1 MFYYDFIIG
10 VFFVSNSLY
19 KKKISRRN
27 QVLML
32 VDFLIVNGI
41 YFIMTYIHWN
51 FYMDK
56 YELIRLF
63 ARIPY
68 VTLFYIL
75 AYRFFKIYK
84 TAWRYAGLYEIISFS
99 GATVAGTAAVWI
111 CDYALMKINR
121 HAFVSNPQFAES
133 VKNLLAPKSQNYPL
147 VFNVLPLSVYL
158 DSMLIILFICLMFRL
173 AQRSAVLFKNEQDRR
188 RRVGELKQIL
198 IIGAGEAGTGL
209 LKDFQKNSYRFGNP
223 VALVDDDKSKLGLAI
238 NGTPVVGNCDDIE
251 EVCKRYSIDEIIFCI
266 PSIDDERRRE
276 ILDFAVKTGLSVKI
290 APDISSLE
298 KSGDITY
305 KEMRSVDILD
315 LLSRPEIKLN
325 PDVCKYVTD
334 KTVLVTGGGGSIGSE
349 LCRQIARYN
358 PEKIVIFDIYENNAY
373 ALKNSLDLKYFGNP
387 QIEIRIGSVR
397 EYARLK
403 AVFEEFRPSSVFH
416 AAAHKHVP
424 LMEDSPYEAIK
435 NNILGTYNTAL
446 CANEF
451 GVDNFVLLSTDKAVN
466 PTNVMGAT
474 KRCCELIVQ
483 YFSKIS
489 THTKFAAVRF
499 GNVLG
504 SNGSVIP
511 LFKEQLRKGG
521 PLTVTH
527 PDITRYFMTIPEAAQ
542 LVVQAGGLAKGGEI
556 FVLDMG
562 EPVKIVSLAEKLI
575 RLSGFEPYVDIDIQ
589 FTGLRPGEKLYEE
602 LILPSEKEG
611 MHKTDNHKI
620 FITSPTEFDSDV
632 LLEHIKSIPTMD
644 PEDSRKFLKELVP
657 NFKEK

>member
-1 MFYYDFIIG
+1 MD
-10 VFFVSNSLY
+10 NKLY
-19 KKKISRRN
+19 KKKISKRN
-27 QVLML
+27 LAL
-32 VDFLIVNGI
+32 LLIDFLVINFI
-41 YFIMTYIHWN
+41 YIIMVYIHWN
-51 FYMDK
+51 FRMDAS
-56 YELIRLF
+56 LMVRLLL
-63 ARIPY
+63 RVPY
-68 VTLFYIL
+68 ITLFYL
-75 AYRFFKIYK
+75 LFYTVFKIYK
-84 TAWRYAGLYEIISFS
+84 TAWRYAGLYEVITYALSTIL
-99 GATVAGTAAVWI
+99 GTAAVWI
-111 CDYALMKINR
+111 CDYTAMKINR
-121 HAFVSNPQFAES
+121 AVIAG
-133 VKNLLAPKSQNYPL
+133 APLTRLY
-147 VFNVLPLSVYL
+147 FNVLPFSVYL
-158 DSMLIILFICLMFRL
+158 DSTLIIMFLCLIVRL
-173 AQRSAVLFKNEQDRR
+173 AYRSFYIFKNEQDRR
-188 RRVGELKQIL
+188 SHVSELKQIL

-209 LKDFQKNSYRFGNP
+209 LRDFQKNSYKFGNP
-223 VALVDDDKSKLGLAI
+223 VALVDDDRSKLGMSI
-238 NGTPVVGNCDDIE
+238 NGTPVVGTCNDIE
-251 EVCKRYSIDEIIFCI
+251 AVCKKYNIDEIIFCI
-266 PSIDDERRRE
+266 PSISDDRRRE
-276 ILDFAVKTGLSVKI
+276 ILDFAVKTGVSVKI
-290 APDISSLE
+290 APDISSLD
-298 KSGDITY
+298 SAADLTY
-305 KEMRSVDILD
+305 KEMRNVDILD

-358 PEKIVIFDIYENNAY
+358 PETIVIFDIYENNAY
-373 ALKNSLDLKYFGNP
+373 ELKNSLDLKYFGKP
-387 QIEIRIGSVR
+387 KVEIRIGSVR

-403 AVFEEFRPSSVFH
+403 EVFEEFHPSSVFH

-435 NNILGTYNTAL
+435 NNVLGTYNTAL
-446 CANEF
+446 CANEY

-474 KRCCELIVQ
+474 KRCCELIIQ
-483 YFSKIS
+483 HFSKIS

-511 LFKEQLRKGG
+511 LFKEQLKKGG

-562 EPVKIVSLAEKLI
+562 EPVKIVTLAEKLI

-620 FITSPTEFDSDV
+620 FITSPTDFDDDV
-632 LLEHIKSIPTMD
+632 LIEHINSIPEMK
-644 PEDSRKFLKELVP
+644 PEEARQFLKELVP
-657 NFKEK
+657 NFNEKK

>member
-1 MFYYDFIIG
+1 MKTKKP
-10 VFFVSNSLY
+10 SNLGA
-19 KKKISRRN
+19 KRFGKRN
-27 QVLML
+27 LA
-32 VDFLIVNGI
+32 FLLADIVIVNLV
-41 YFIMTYIHWN
+41 YFVTTITYWI
-51 FYMDK
+51 FRVDSA
-56 YELIRLF
+56 LIKQLSV
-63 ARIPY
+63 RIPY
-68 VTLFYIL
+68 VTLIYIL
-75 AYRFFKIYK
+75 CYAIFRVYQ
-84 TAWRYAGLYEIISFS
+84 TAWRYAGLADMVKYSISAGVGTCGVWVCDYVFMKTNRHLM
-99 GATVAGTAAVWI
+99 ANGTANTL
-111 CDYALMKINR
+111 Y
-121 HAFVSNPQFAES
+121 
-133 VKNLLAPKSQNYPL
+133 
-147 VFNVLPLSVYL
+147 FNVLPKTVYL
-158 DSMLIILFICLMFRL
+158 DSLLIIILCCLAMRLASRSYLMFKHERNRKMHL
-173 AQRSAVLFKNEQDRR
+173 AEM
-188 RRVGELKQIL
+188 KQIL
-198 IIGAGEAGTGL
+198 IIGAGEAGTSL
-209 LKDFQKNSYRFGNP
+209 IRDFENNSYKFGNP
-223 VALVDDDKSKLGLAI
+223 AALIDDDKSKIGLLV
-238 NGTPVVGNCDDIE
+238 NGVPVVGNCDDIE
-251 EVCKRYSIDEIIFCI
+251 RVCANYSIDEIIFCI
-266 PSIDDERRRE
+266 PSITDDRKRE
-276 ILDFAVKTGLSVKI
+276 ILNCAIKTGIPVKI
-290 APDISSLE
+290 APDIADLE
-298 KSGDITY
+298 NSRISY

-325 PDVCKYVTD
+325 PDVCKYVTG

-373 ALKNSLDLKYFGNP
+373 ALKNSLDRHYFGNP
-387 QIEIRIGSVR
+387 KIEIRIGSVR

-403 AVFEEFRPSSVFH
+403 EIFEEFHPSSVFH

-435 NNILGTYNTAL
+435 NNVLGTYNTAK
-446 CANEF
+446 CANEY

-474 KRCCELIVQ
+474 KRCCELIIQ
-483 YFSKIS
+483 HFSKIS

-511 LFKEQLRKGG
+511 LFKEQLKKGG

-575 RLSGFEPYVDIDIQ
+575 KLSGFEPYVDIDIQ

-611 MHKTDNHKI
+611 MRKTENNKI
-620 FITSPTEFDSDV
+620 FITAPTDFDDDV
-632 LLEHIKSIPTMD
+632 LLEHINSIPTMD
-644 PEDSRKFLKELVP
+644 PSKAREFLKELVP
-657 NFKEK
+657 NFKEY

>member
-1 MFYYDFIIG
+1 MKTKKP
-10 VFFVSNSLY
+10 SNLGA
-19 KKKISRRN
+19 KRFGRRN
-27 QVLML
+27 LA
-32 VDFLIVNGI
+32 FLLADIVIVNLV
-41 YFIMTYIHWN
+41 YFVTTITYWI
-51 FYMDK
+51 FRVDSA
-56 YELIRLF
+56 LIKQLSV
-63 ARIPY
+63 RIPY
-68 VTLFYIL
+68 VTLIYIL
-75 AYRFFKIYK
+75 CYAIFKVYQ
-84 TAWRYAGLYEIISFS
+84 TAWRYAGLADMVKYSISAGVGTF
-99 GATVAGTAAVWI
+99 GVWVCDYVFMKTNRHLMANGTASTL
-111 CDYALMKINR
+111 Y
-121 HAFVSNPQFAES
+121 
-133 VKNLLAPKSQNYPL
+133 
-147 VFNVLPLSVYL
+147 FNVLPKTVYL
-158 DSMLIILFICLMFRL
+158 DSLLIIILCCLTMRLASRSYLMFKHERNRKMHL
-173 AQRSAVLFKNEQDRR
+173 AEM
-188 RRVGELKQIL
+188 KQIL
-198 IIGAGEAGTGL
+198 IIGAGEAGTSL
-209 LKDFQKNSYRFGNP
+209 IRDFENNSYKFGNP
-223 VALVDDDKSKLGLAI
+223 AALIDDDKSKIGLLV
-238 NGTPVVGNCDDIE
+238 NGVPVVGNCDDIE
-251 EVCKRYSIDEIIFCI
+251 RVCADYSIDEIIFCI
-266 PSIDDERRRE
+266 PSITDDRKRE
-276 ILDFAVKTGLSVKI
+276 ILNCAIKTGIPVKI
-290 APDISSLE
+290 APDIADLE
-298 KSGDITY
+298 NSRISY

-325 PDVCKYVTD
+325 PDVCKYVTG

-373 ALKNSLDLKYFGNP
+373 ALKNSLDRHYFGNP
-387 QIEIRIGSVR
+387 KIEIRIGSVR

-403 AVFEEFRPSSVFH
+403 EIFEEFHPSSVFH

-435 NNILGTYNTAL
+435 NNVLGTYNTAK
-446 CANEF
+446 CANEY

-474 KRCCELIVQ
+474 KRCCELIIQ
-483 YFSKIS
+483 HFSKIS

-511 LFKEQLRKGG
+511 LFKEQLKKGG

-575 RLSGFEPYVDIDIQ
+575 KLSGFEPYVDIDIQ

-611 MHKTDNHKI
+611 MRKTENNKI
-620 FITSPTEFDSDV
+620 FITAPTDFDDDV
-632 LLEHIKSIPTMD
+632 LLEHINSIPTMD
-644 PEDSRKFLKELVP
+644 PSKAREFLKELVP
-657 NFKEK
+657 NFKEY

>member
-1 MFYYDFIIG
+1 MKTKKP
-10 VFFVSNSLY
+10 SNLGA
-19 KKKISRRN
+19 KRFGRRN
-27 QVLML
+27 LA
-32 VDFLIVNGI
+32 FLLADIVIVNLV
-41 YFIMTYIHWN
+41 YFVTTITYWI
-51 FYMDK
+51 FRVDSA
-56 YELIRLF
+56 LIKQLSV
-63 ARIPY
+63 RIPY
-68 VTLFYIL
+68 VTLIYIL
-75 AYRFFKIYK
+75 CYAIFRVYQ
-84 TAWRYAGLYEIISFS
+84 TAWRYAGLADMVKYSISAGVGTCGVWVCDYVFMKTNRHLM
-99 GATVAGTAAVWI
+99 ANGTANTL
-111 CDYALMKINR
+111 Y
-121 HAFVSNPQFAES
+121 
-133 VKNLLAPKSQNYPL
+133 
-147 VFNVLPLSVYL
+147 FNVLPKTVYL
-158 DSMLIILFICLMFRL
+158 DSLLIIILCCLAMRLASRSYLMFKHERNRKMHL
-173 AQRSAVLFKNEQDRR
+173 AEM
-188 RRVGELKQIL
+188 KQIL
-198 IIGAGEAGTGL
+198 IIGAGEAGTSL
-209 LKDFQKNSYRFGNP
+209 IRDFENNSYKFGNP
-223 VALVDDDKSKLGLAI
+223 AALIDDDKSKIGLLV
-238 NGTPVVGNCDDIE
+238 NGVPVVGNCDDIE
-251 EVCKRYSIDEIIFCI
+251 RVCANYSIDEIIFCI
-266 PSIDDERRRE
+266 PSITDDRKRE
-276 ILDFAVKTGLSVKI
+276 ILNCAIKTGIPVKI
-290 APDISSLE
+290 APDIADLE
-298 KSGDITY
+298 NSRISY

-325 PDVCKYVTD
+325 PDVCKYVTG

-373 ALKNSLDLKYFGNP
+373 ALKNSLDRHYFGNP
-387 QIEIRIGSVR
+387 KIEIRIGSVR

-403 AVFEEFRPSSVFH
+403 EIFEEFHPSSVFH

-435 NNILGTYNTAL
+435 NNVLGTYNTAK
-446 CANEF
+446 CANEY

-474 KRCCELIVQ
+474 KRCCELIIQ
-483 YFSKIS
+483 HFSKIS

-511 LFKEQLRKGG
+511 LFKEQLKKGG

-575 RLSGFEPYVDIDIQ
+575 KLSGFEPYVDIDIQ

-611 MHKTDNHKI
+611 MRKTENNKI
-620 FITSPTEFDSDV
+620 FITAPTDFDDDV
-632 LLEHIKSIPTMD
+632 LLEHINSIPTMD
-644 PEDSRKFLKELVP
+644 PSKAREFLKELVP
-657 NFKEK
+657 NFKEY

>member
-1 MFYYDFIIG
+1 MKTKNP
-10 VFFVSNSLY
+10 SNLGA
-19 KKKISRRN
+19 KRFGRRN
-27 QVLML
+27 LA
-32 VDFLIVNGI
+32 FLLADIVIVNLV
-41 YFIMTYIHWN
+41 YFVTTITYWI
-51 FYMDK
+51 FRVDSA
-56 YELIRLF
+56 LIKQLSV
-63 ARIPY
+63 RIPY
-68 VTLFYIL
+68 VTLIYIL
-75 AYRFFKIYK
+75 CYAIFRVYQ
-84 TAWRYAGLYEIISFS
+84 TAWRYAGLADMVKYSISAGVGTCGVWVCDYVFMKTNRHLM
-99 GATVAGTAAVWI
+99 ANGTASTL
-111 CDYALMKINR
+111 Y
-121 HAFVSNPQFAES
+121 
-133 VKNLLAPKSQNYPL
+133 
-147 VFNVLPLSVYL
+147 FNVLPKTVYL
-158 DSMLIILFICLMFRL
+158 DSLLIIILCCLAMRLASRSYLMFKHERNRKMHL
-173 AQRSAVLFKNEQDRR
+173 AEM
-188 RRVGELKQIL
+188 KQIL
-198 IIGAGEAGTGL
+198 IIGAGEAGTSL
-209 LKDFQKNSYRFGNP
+209 IRDFENNSYKFGNP
-223 VALVDDDKSKLGLAI
+223 AALIDDDKSKIGLLV
-238 NGTPVVGNCDDIE
+238 NGVPVVGNCDDIE
-251 EVCKRYSIDEIIFCI
+251 RVCANYSIDEIIFCI
-266 PSIDDERRRE
+266 PSITDDRKRE
-276 ILDFAVKTGLSVKI
+276 ILNCAIKTGIPVKI
-290 APDISSLE
+290 APDIADLE
-298 KSGDITY
+298 NSRISY

-325 PDVCKYVTD
+325 PDVCKYVTG

-373 ALKNSLDLKYFGNP
+373 ALKNSLDRHYFGNP
-387 QIEIRIGSVR
+387 KIEIRIGSVR

-403 AVFEEFRPSSVFH
+403 EIFEEFHPSSVFH

-435 NNILGTYNTAL
+435 NNVLGTYNTAK
-446 CANEF
+446 CANEY

-474 KRCCELIVQ
+474 KRCCELIIQ
-483 YFSKIS
+483 HFSKIS

-511 LFKEQLRKGG
+511 LFKEQLKKGG

-575 RLSGFEPYVDIDIQ
+575 KLSGFEPYVDIDIQ

-611 MHKTDNHKI
+611 MRKTENNKI
-620 FITSPTEFDSDV
+620 FITAPTDFDDDI
-632 LLEHIKSIPTMD
+632 LLEHINSIPTMD
-644 PEDSRKFLKELVP
+644 PSKAREFLKELVP
-657 NFKEK
+657 NFKEY

>member
-1 MFYYDFIIG
+1 MKA
-10 VFFVSNSLY
+10 
-19 KKKISRRN
+19 KKPNKLGAKKFGRRN
-27 QVLML
+27 LAYLLADIV
-32 VDFLIVNGI
+32 IVNLV
-41 YFIMTYIHWN
+41 YFVTTITYWI
-51 FYMDK
+51 FKVDSS
-56 YELIRLF
+56 LIKQLSI
-63 ARIPY
+63 RIPY
-68 VTLFYIL
+68 VTLIYIL
-75 AYRFFKIYK
+75 CYAVFRVYQ
-84 TAWRYAGLYEIISFS
+84 TAWRYAGLADMVKYFIS
-99 GATVAGTAAVWI
+99 AGVGTCGVLI
-111 CDYALMKINR
+111 CDYVFMKINR
-121 HAFVSNPQFAES
+121 HLIANGTASA
-133 VKNLLAPKSQNYPL
+133 LY
-147 VFNVLPLSVYL
+147 FNVLPKTVYL
-158 DSMLIILFICLMFRL
+158 DSLLIIILCCLTIRLATRSYLMFKHERNRKQHL
-173 AQRSAVLFKNEQDRR
+173 AEM
-188 RRVGELKQIL
+188 KQIL
-198 IIGAGEAGTGL
+198 IIGAGEAGMSL
-209 LKDFQKNSYRFGNP
+209 IRDFENNSYKFGNP
-223 VALVDDDKSKLGLAI
+223 AALIDDDKSKIGLLV
-238 NGTPVVGNCDDIE
+238 NGVPVVGNCDDIE
-251 EVCKRYSIDEIIFCI
+251 RVCADYSIDEIIFCI
-266 PSIDDERRRE
+266 PSITDDRKRE
-276 ILDFAVKTGLSVKI
+276 ILNGAIKTGIPVKI
-290 APDISSLE
+290 APDIADLE
-298 KSGDITY
+298 NSRISY

-373 ALKNSLDLKYFGNP
+373 ALKNSLDLHYFGNP
-387 QIEIRIGSVR
+387 KIEIRVGSVR

-403 AVFEEFRPSSVFH
+403 EVFEEFHPSSVFH

-435 NNILGTYNTAL
+435 NNVLGTYNTAK
-446 CANEF
+446 CANEY

-474 KRCCELIVQ
+474 KRCCELIIQ
-483 YFSKIS
+483 HFSKIS

-511 LFKEQLRKGG
+511 LFKEQLKKGG

-575 RLSGFEPYVDIDIQ
+575 KLSGFEPYVDIDIQ

-602 LILPSEKEG
+602 LILPSEKDG
-611 MHKTDNHKI
+611 MRKTENNKI
-620 FITSPTEFDSDV
+620 FITAPTDFDDNV
-632 LLEHIKSIPTMD
+632 LLEHINSIPTMNPSKARD
-644 PEDSRKFLKELVP
+644 FLKELVP
-657 NFKEK
+657 NFKEY

>member
-1 MFYYDFIIG
+1 MKTKKP
-10 VFFVSNSLY
+10 SNLGA
-19 KKKISRRN
+19 KRFGRRN
-27 QVLML
+27 LA
-32 VDFLIVNGI
+32 FLLADIVIVNLV
-41 YFIMTYIHWN
+41 YFVTTITYWI
-51 FYMDK
+51 FRVDSA
-56 YELIRLF
+56 LIKQLSVRV
-63 ARIPY
+63 PY
-68 VTLFYIL
+68 VTLIYIL
-75 AYRFFKIYK
+75 CYAIFRVYQ
-84 TAWRYAGLYEIISFS
+84 TAWRYAGLADMVKYSISAGVGTCGVWVCDYVFMKTNRHLM
-99 GATVAGTAAVWI
+99 ANGTANTL
-111 CDYALMKINR
+111 Y
-121 HAFVSNPQFAES
+121 
-133 VKNLLAPKSQNYPL
+133 
-147 VFNVLPLSVYL
+147 FNVLPKTVYL
-158 DSMLIILFICLMFRL
+158 DSLLIIILCCLAMRLASRSYLMFKHERNRKMHL
-173 AQRSAVLFKNEQDRR
+173 AEM
-188 RRVGELKQIL
+188 KQIL
-198 IIGAGEAGTGL
+198 IIGAGEAGTSL
-209 LKDFQKNSYRFGNP
+209 IRDFENNSYKFGNP
-223 VALVDDDKSKLGLAI
+223 AALIDDDKSKIGLLV
-238 NGTPVVGNCDDIE
+238 NGVPVVGNCDDIE
-251 EVCKRYSIDEIIFCI
+251 RVCANYSIDEIIFCI
-266 PSIDDERRRE
+266 PSITDDRKRE
-276 ILDFAVKTGLSVKI
+276 ILNCAIKTGIPVKI
-290 APDISSLE
+290 APDIADLE
-298 KSGDITY
+298 NSRISY

-325 PDVCKYVTD
+325 PDVCKYVTG

-373 ALKNSLDLKYFGNP
+373 ALKNSLDRHYFGNP
-387 QIEIRIGSVR
+387 KIEIRIGSVR

-403 AVFEEFRPSSVFH
+403 EIFEEFHPSSVFH

-435 NNILGTYNTAL
+435 NNVLGTYNTAK
-446 CANEF
+446 CANEY

-474 KRCCELIVQ
+474 KRCCELIIQ
-483 YFSKIS
+483 HFSKIS

-511 LFKEQLRKGG
+511 LFKEQLKKGG

-575 RLSGFEPYVDIDIQ
+575 KLSGFEPYVDIDIQ

-611 MHKTDNHKI
+611 MRKTENNKI
-620 FITSPTEFDSDV
+620 FITAPTDFDDDV
-632 LLEHIKSIPTMD
+632 LLEHINSIPTMD
-644 PEDSRKFLKELVP
+644 PSKAREFLKELVP
-657 NFKEK
+657 NFKEY